1 MTSSSDRIDRIETL
15 LEQFISASV
24 ADRQASNERMT
35 RLEQSTEQHR
45 QASNEQMTRIEQS
58 MTASDQR
65 MTRIEQSMVASSERM
80 TRIEEDREVTD
91 ARVDVLVT
99 CVDTLAV
106 DVRQLVDYLKTQSG
120 NGRSGG

>member
-1 MTSSSDRIDRIETL
+1 MTNSNDRLDRVDSL

-35 RLEQSTEQHR
+35 RV
-45 QASNEQMTRIEQS
+45 
-58 MTASDQR
+58 
-65 MTRIEQSMVASSERM
+65 EQSMVASNERM
-80 TRIEEDREVTD
+80 TKIEEAQEATD

-106 DVRQLVDYLKTQSG
+106 DVRQLVDYLRSQSG
-120 NGRSGG
+120 NGRHGD

>member
-1 MTSSSDRIDRIETL
+1 MTTSNDRLDRVENL
-15 LEQFISASV
+15 LEQFITASV

-35 RLEQSTEQHR
+35 RLEQSMAASDERMTRLEQSMDR
-45 QASNEQMTRIEQS
+45 QSRESNERMTRIEQS

-65 MTRIEQSMVASSERM
+65 MTRIEKNQEA
-80 TRIEEDREVTD
+80 TD

-106 DVRQLVDYLKTQSG
+106 DVRELVDYLRNQSG
-120 NGRSGG
+120 NGRHGG

>member
-1 MTSSSDRIDRIETL
+1 MTNSNDRLDRVDSL

-35 RLEQSTEQHR
+35 RV
-45 QASNEQMTRIEQS
+45 
-58 MTASDQR
+58 
-65 MTRIEQSMVASSERM
+65 EQSMVASNERM
-80 TRIEEDREVTD
+80 TKIEEAQEATD

-106 DVRQLVDYLKTQSG
+106 DVRQLVDYLRNQSG

>member
-1 MTSSSDRIDRIETL
+1 MTNSNDRLDRVESL

-35 RLEQSTEQHR
+35 R
-45 QASNEQMTRIEQS
+45 
-58 MTASDQR
+58 
-65 MTRIEQSMVASSERM
+65 
-80 TRIEEDREVTD
+80 IEEAQEATD

-106 DVRQLVDYLKTQSG
+106 DVRQLVDYLRSQSG
-120 NGRSGG
+120 NGRHGD